1 MSYEKKMAELAEK
14 VVETAAGYAE
24 EDTESPMERMLF
36 RAMMACGDLT
46 PWGRHP
52 DEHVSDSLEKTIGAM
67 SCRVGDEGWAIG
79 AMSYALPYTVGSFL
93 LVNYPVG
100 KYRPDF
106 LVLAESHGHMFRFIV
121 EVDGHDFHERTK
133 EQAARD
139 KKRDRWFQ
147 SEGYSVLRF
156 TGSEVFRDP
165 LDCAKQVSAHVM
177 GTMQR
182 DFYRTR
188 SA

>member
-14 VVETAAGYAE
+14 IVETTAGFAE
-24 EDTESPMERMLF
+24 QDTESPMELMLL
-36 RAMMACGDLT
+36 RAMMAYGDVT
-46 PWGRHP
+46 PWGRNA
-52 DEHVSDSLEKTIGAM
+52 DEHVSSLLTSTLTAM
-67 SCRVGDEGWAIG
+67 PCRPGCEGWANG
-79 AMSYALPYTVGSFL
+79 ALTHALPYTLGAFL

-106 LVLAESHGHMFRFIV
+106 LILADSHGHVFRFIV

-165 LDCAKQVSAHVM
+165 IDCARQVSTHVM
-177 GTMQR
+177 DAMQR
-182 DFYRTR
+182 DFCRTR